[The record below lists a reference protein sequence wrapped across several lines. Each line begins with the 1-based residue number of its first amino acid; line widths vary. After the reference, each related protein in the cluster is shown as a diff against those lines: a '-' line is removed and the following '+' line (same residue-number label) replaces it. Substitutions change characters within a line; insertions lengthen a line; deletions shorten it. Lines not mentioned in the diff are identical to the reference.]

1 MGAPAGYGRE
11 VCHAQAGHSGFAITR
26 HDGIMDAKDT
36 VCQVAMLSIRSEDM
50 LAYYTADQFAT
61 GFKKRPAFELRG
73 ITWNSGSSCEGIWI
87 TKRQPGS
94 SCPSPDVM
102 AFGLEGH
109 AMQGGHIEHRLGG
122 HARTIH
128 HRGVCDWLQ
137 EVVGFPAG
145 RHQAEQSPVRRGHLD
160 HQSAT
165 WQLIHFT
172 RRVGVDGL
180 EGHAL
185 QGGHVE
191 HRCGGHARTHHHG
204 GWFQEDAGFPTVRHQ
219 AEQRLIRR
227 GHLDHHKVCVT
238 LEFVAGFM
246 LAFQLSGIK
255 QNRGS
260 SGEGVWIIKRKFL
273 QRGVM
278 HRR

>member
-1 MGAPAGYGRE
+1 MASWTQKTQCVRCYVEHSFGGHARILHGRSVCDWLQEEAGFSAARHYMEQRFVMRGHLDHQTATWQLMPFTRCDG
-11 VCHAQAGHSGFAITR
+11 VC
-26 HDGIMDAKDT
+26 
-36 VCQVAMLSIRSEDM
+36 
-50 LAYYTADQFAT
+50 
-61 GFKKRPAFELRG
+61 
-73 ITWNSGSSCEGIWI
+73 
-87 TKRQPGS
+87 
-94 SCPSPDVM
+94 
-102 AFGLEGH
+102 GLEGH

-180 EGHAL
+180 KGHAL

-191 HRCGGHARTHHHG
+191 HRRGGHARTHHHG

-238 LEFVAGFM
+238 VEFVAGFM

-260 SGEGVWIIKRKFL
+260 SGEGVWIIKRKL
-273 QRGVM
+273 GNCCNSYGEG
-278 HRR
+278 